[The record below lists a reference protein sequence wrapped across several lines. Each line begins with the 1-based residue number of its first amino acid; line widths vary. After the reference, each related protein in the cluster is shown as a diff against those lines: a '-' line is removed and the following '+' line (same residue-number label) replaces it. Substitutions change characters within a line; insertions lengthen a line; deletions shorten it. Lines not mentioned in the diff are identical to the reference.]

1 MANNKLEI
9 SFEFFPPRTDAG
21 VKTLEKTRAAL
32 AQFDPVFYS
41 VTYGAGGSTR
51 DKTLETV
58 LDIRQQS
65 SIGAAPH
72 ITSVGAT
79 NAELIELLETY
90 RDNGIDRLVV
100 LRGDP
105 PGGMVGLGE
114 CRYASDLVRLIR
126 QEFADHFTIAVAAYP
141 EAHPDSS
148 DLIDDVDNFAIKM
161 EAGAD
166 FAITQY
172 FYNSDSYYN
181 FLDLCAS
188 RDISQPILP
197 GIMPISNFANIVKF
211 SHRCGAEIP
220 RWLVKTMLAY
230 EDDAESQRQLGIDIV
245 SEMSQEL
252 IANGAPGLHFY
263 TMNQAD
269 LCSEILQNLDIPD

>member
-21 VKTLEKTRAAL
+21 VKTLEKTRTAL

>member
-21 VKTLEKTRAAL
+21 VKTLEKTREAL

>member
-21 VKTLEKTRAAL
+21 VKTLEKTRTAL

-79 NAELIELLETY
+79 NAEFIELLETY